1 MYRAHLVR
9 SLVVVDGRGATP
21 ELGGGVVQVQPLAEI
36 LHVGAAAGVH
46 GGDPGRGVHGDVI
59 ELVQLPAL

>member
-1 MYRAHLVR
+1 MYRAHPVH
-9 SLVVVDGRGATP
+9 SLVVVDGRGFPP

-46 GGDPGRGVHGDVI
+46 GHLLEVVGLCAP
-59 ELVQLPAL
+59 LAL